1 MSRVSRQSD
10 NARKPYLLLSL
21 PLLLDDDDRLFDLF
35 LVAGRLLSGDKFLVT
50 THLACSFGTRVRCEE
65 LASGCASV
73 PYSTGSSNVGIL
85 LPVA

>member
-1 MSRVSRQSD
+1 MSSVSRQSG

-35 LVAGRLLSGDKFLVT
+35 LIAGRLLSGDRFLVT

-65 LASGCASV
+65 LHVAVGASV
-73 PYSTGSSNVGIL
+73 PYSTGSSNVGI
-85 LPVA
+85 PT